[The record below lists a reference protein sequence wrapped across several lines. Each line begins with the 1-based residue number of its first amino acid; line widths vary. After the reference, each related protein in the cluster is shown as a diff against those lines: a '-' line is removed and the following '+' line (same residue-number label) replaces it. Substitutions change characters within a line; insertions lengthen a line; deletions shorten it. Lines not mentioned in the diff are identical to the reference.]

1 MQWLNRAMLRLLIV
15 NILDREEKIM
25 AEWQMVRLGEIVK
38 TNQSTYSPKENWQF
52 VNYLDTGNITMNRI
66 DEIQYIDFAKDKLP
80 SRARRKVKDNSIIY
94 STVRPNQ
101 LHYGIIKEQPDNFLV
116 STGFTVIDVEYN
128 KAVPDFIY
136 YALTKREVTEQLQA
150 VAEQSVSA
158 YPSIK
163 PSDIENL
170 ELMLPDIETQKKIV
184 SILSSIDK
192 KIKENNS
199 INNNLLEQLNQLYIE
214 LSTRSEWSEMTIGDI
229 ADKVAMGPFGSNIKV
244 STFVKCGVPIIS
256 GNNLRSYFLEEPS
269 YNYITEEH
277 AEKLK
282 NSVVYPKDI
291 VFTHAG
297 NIGQVA
303 MIPDGCEF
311 SYYVLSQRQFYLRC
325 NTELVVPEY
334 VLLFFHSKKGQH
346 ELLSYANQTGVPS
359 IAQPATNLKK
369 IRLPIPSLDVQKAW
383 LSVIAP
389 IIAMHQNNYQEVK
402 RLAALRDTLLP
413 KLMSGELDVSNI
425 DL

>member
-1 MQWLNRAMLRLLIV
+1 MLRLPIE
-15 NILDREEKIM
+15 NTLDREEKIM
-25 AEWQMVRLGEIVK
+25 DEWQMVRLGEIVK